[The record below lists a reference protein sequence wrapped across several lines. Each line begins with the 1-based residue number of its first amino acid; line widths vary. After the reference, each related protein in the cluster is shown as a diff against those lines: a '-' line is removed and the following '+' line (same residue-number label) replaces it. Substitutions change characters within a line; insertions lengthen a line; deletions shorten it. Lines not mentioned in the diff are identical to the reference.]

1 MLWVWSR
8 AIGCVELK
16 DVMSYTTQHINE
28 NNIVGIEPCK
38 PESLQTTSVLVFF
51 CLMYIASGKWS
62 MRWQCTHL
70 GSTRSPAEGKCNS
83 HKFLQAPNGT
93 TGSTILRNM
102 NKTYAPLIHSRCVF
116 VFRRNPSMM
125 WWTPPALR
133 PVKKRSSVIL
143 AERLA
148 NCPGPYFF
156 FMFSIPLGAGTF
168 ACKYL
173 CFAFALNSLTVR
185 KNLSP
190 WKKIGKR
197 R

>member
-1 MLWVWSR
+1 MKVLTKQVVTNAWVWSR

-70 GSTRSPAEGKCNS
+70 GSTRSPAEGKYNS
-83 HKFLQAPNGT
+83 HKFLQSPNGT
-93 TGSTILRNM
+93 TGSTILHNI

-116 VFRRNPSMM
+116 FINNLCQLSHWCFFVWM
-125 WWTPPALR
+125 WLQEQSTDAANAFILDLQNDLTKEKTALTT
-133 PVKKRSSVIL
+133 SCVIPKGQQV
-143 AERLA
+143 E
-148 NCPGPYFF
+148 Y
-156 FMFSIPLGAGTF
+156 
-168 ACKYL
+168 
-173 CFAFALNSLTVR
+173 
-185 KNLSP
+185 
-190 WKKIGKR
+190 
-197 R
+197 